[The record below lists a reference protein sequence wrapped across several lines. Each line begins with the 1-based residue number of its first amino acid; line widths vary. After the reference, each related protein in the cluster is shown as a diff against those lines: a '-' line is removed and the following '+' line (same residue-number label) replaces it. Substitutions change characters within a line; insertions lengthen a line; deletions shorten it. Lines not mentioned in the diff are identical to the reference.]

1 MSTIVET
8 QTIAAPAASDW
19 VPAPDSIYRLSI
31 EQYEAM
37 VRSGIFTKRDRL
49 HLINGY
55 LVTKPMTQKP
65 PHSTADE
72 LCGKALDRVC
82 PSGWHVRASK
92 PIRLPNT
99 TSMPEPDRCVVR
111 GVIRDYLARD
121 PEPAKIALVVEVAD
135 SSLREDRDMASIYS
149 ASGVPVYWIVNL
161 VDRQVEL
168 YSAPSPAGDQSCE
181 ILKAGQQIPVLAGG
195 VEIGRIGVDDILP

>member
-8 QTIAAPAASDW
+8 QPIAAPAASDW
-19 VPAPDSIYRLSI
+19 VPLPESIFRVSI

-49 HLINGY
+49 QLINGY

-65 PHSTADE
+65 PHSTADD
-72 LCGKALDRVC
+72 LCGKALDRLC
-82 PSGWHVRASK
+82 PIGWYVRASK

-111 GVIRDYLARD
+111 GDIRDYAARD
-121 PEPAKIALVVEVAD
+121 PEPIDIALVVEIAD
-135 SSLREDRDMASIYS
+135 SSLSEDRDMARIYGAS
-149 ASGVPVYWIVNL
+149 AVPVYWIVNL
-161 VDRQVEL
+161 VNRQVEL
-168 YSAPSPAGDQSCE
+168 YSGPSPAGYRYCE
-181 ILKAGQQIPVLAGG
+181 VLKSGQQIPVFAGG